1 MSADSES
8 LWCLGPSETGVSDV
22 LVCVYELVNNI
33 TLFNKRGE
41 AAYLHHVL
49 PSRGQAACE
58 AVVAGIYFLNLHT
71 SLTASHHNHIERK
84 EKKRLRLSASLY

>member
-8 LWCLGPSETGVSDV
+8 LWCLGPSETGVRDV

-49 PSRGQAACE
+49 PS
-58 AVVAGIYFLNLHT
+58 
-71 SLTASHHNHIERK
+71 
-84 EKKRLRLSASLY
+84 